1 MIDALFVTCPL
12 AALAQSDRD
21 ALVQNIERKRATYA
35 ESAKQIRREG
45 ERLTRL

>member
-12 AALAQSDRD
+12 AALA
-21 ALVQNIERKRATYA
+21 QNIERKRATYA